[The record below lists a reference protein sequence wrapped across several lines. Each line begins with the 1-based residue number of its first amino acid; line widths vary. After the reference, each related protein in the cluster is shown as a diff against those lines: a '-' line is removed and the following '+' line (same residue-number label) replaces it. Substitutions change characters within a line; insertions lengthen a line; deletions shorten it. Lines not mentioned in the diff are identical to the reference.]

1 MFPKL
6 LLLASLV
13 LSWWLI
19 KRDVAR
25 REGISG
31 AIWIPTIWMAIIGS
45 RPVSM
50 WVGFGGGSST
60 MDGSPLDGLIFFI
73 LIAAAYI
80 VLSRRGL
87 NWSVVIAENWPIFL
101 FYGFLLVSVL
111 WANSSFVS
119 SKRWIKE
126 FGNIAVLL
134 VILTEV
140 RPQQALRAVF
150 VRCAYLWLPLSL
162 VFIRYFPSLG
172 RYYSTHGGEGEIT
185 GVTTQKNSFGVLLI
199 VCGLMLLWDWLEFRK
214 ANRFSKAKRPEKWIY
229 LGFLVLTAYLMHLSN
244 SATSL
249 VCLIVGAAIILST
262 RLPLFRRRPHL
273 LGAAALAFFLAFWV
287 LDQAVGVR
295 ENVVEGLGRNMTF
308 TNRTDIWREFLDL
321 HTDPVLG
328 VGFMSLRDDERY
340 QSKLPDWAQHA
351 SAHNGYLEEY
361 LGGGWVG
368 IFFLAV
374 MLFGVG
380 FRINSALGR
389 DGDYGAVRLAIFFTF
404 LIGNFSESNIASMTP
419 IGFLFLLAGIGHA
432 RTAYATAEGPE
443 DFALVTE
450 CETSERNAEEA
461 IALTYDS

>member
-1 MFPKL
+1 MLPKL
-6 LLLASLV
+6 LLLASLA

-25 REGISG
+25 REGLSS
-31 AIWIPTIWMAIIGS
+31 AIWIPTIWVAIIGS

-50 WVGFGGGSST
+50 WVGFGGGGST
-60 MDGSPLDGLIFFI
+60 MDGSPLDGLIFFV
-73 LIAAAYI
+73 LIVSAYI

-87 NWSVVIAENWPIFL
+87 SWSVVIAENWPIFL

-134 VILTEV
+134 VILTEAK
-140 RPQQALRAVF
+140 PQQAVRAVF

-172 RYYSTHGGEGEIT
+172 RYYSTHGGEAEIT
-185 GVTTQKNSFGVLLI
+185 GVTTQKNSLGVLLL

-214 ANRFSKAKRPEKWIY
+214 AHRSSKAKRTEKWIY
-229 LGFLVLTAYLMHLSN
+229 LGFLFLTAYLMHLSN
-244 SATSL
+244 SATST
-249 VCLIVGAAIILST
+249 VCLLVGAAIILST
-262 RLPLFRRRPHL
+262 RLPLFRKRPHL
-273 LGAAALAFFLAFWV
+273 LGVVALAFFLTFWV
-287 LDQAVGVR
+287 LDQAVGVKQ
-295 ENVVEGLGRNMTF
+295 NVVEGLGRNMTF

-340 QSKLPDWAQHA
+340 QSRLPDWAQHA

-368 IFFLAV
+368 IFFLTV
-374 MLFGVG
+374 MLLGVG

-419 IGFLFLLAGIGHA
+419 VGFLFLLTGIGHA
-432 RTAYATAEGPE
+432 RTVPAPARFPE
-443 DFALVTE
+443 DIALANE
-450 CETSERNAEEA
+450 WETSETQPESASVS
-461 IALTYDS
+461 T